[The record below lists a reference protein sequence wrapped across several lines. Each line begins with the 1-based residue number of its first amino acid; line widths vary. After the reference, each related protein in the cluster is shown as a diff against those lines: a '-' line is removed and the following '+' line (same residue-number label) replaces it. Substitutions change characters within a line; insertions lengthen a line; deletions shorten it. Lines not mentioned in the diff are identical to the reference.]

1 MAPATPD
8 PKRHTVLTA
17 AWSWLRA
24 TIDDPNRIAWLY
36 IPVLGFLPLTFGS
49 TATFFYFG
57 ACIYVGLIFV
67 ARRITW
73 VWPPTTAFGCLVT
86 LGYFVVTLISPLA
99 FPHRAEGWLD
109 VGTAMHYLTLTMLV
123 GTLVQTPKVDVF
135 DLFLNGARAA
145 AIVSFGHALVQV
157 FVFGA
162 SRATAGMAN
171 AIPFGD
177 TAALA
182 AGLSMVGFA
191 RLSPRMRLFALAALL
206 CGIGGTFLSQT
217 RGALLALPL
226 IAVVV
231 AVHLW
236 PMIRMRLWQTG
247 LLAAAVAASLVAF
260 AIAVKVPERIDEVR
274 QALESETLARHRD
287 PSTAHRV
294 VLWTYGLDAFLES
307 PLLGYGSQNAV
318 DEVRERA
325 ARDGFDIPPLPASA
339 QRVHLDRS
347 RARGGG
353 PRRAAHP
360 AAGADHHRRR
370 LGPRWPLPGQGGLR
384 GAAVGRL
391 CHLRPDEPPVQPRPD
406 QHGLCL
412 LLPRPAGR
420 RPPVAGRAHG
430 VQPALPRRA
439 AAALTTA
446 GVDHSERW
454 LWRLARPAARS

>member
-1 MAPATPD
+1 MAPATPE
-8 PKRHTVLTA
+8 PKPHTVLTA
-17 AWSWLRA
+17 AWAWLRA

-57 ACIYVGLIFV
+57 ACIYVGLIFI

-86 LGYFVVTLISPLA
+86 LGYFAVTLISPLA
-99 FPHRAEGWLD
+99 FPHRAEGWMD

-135 DLFLNGARAA
+135 DLFLNGVRAA

-157 FVFGA
+157 FMFGA

-247 LLAAAVAASLVAF
+247 LLAVAVAASLFAF

-325 ARDGFDIPPLPASA
+325 AHDGFDIPPY
-339 QRVHLDRS
+339 RHLHNEFIS
-347 RARGGG
+347 T
-353 PRRAAHP
+353 
-360 AAGADHHRRR
+360 
-370 LGPRWPLPGQGGLR
+370 
-384 GAAVGRL
+384 AVGRG
-391 CHLRPDEPPVQPRPD
+391 VV
-406 QHGLCL
+406 GLVALLIL
-412 LLPRPAGR
+412 LLAPIIIAADAARDGRYRDRLAFAVLLSGGYGIFGLTNLLFSHDQTNTVFASCYLVLLVAAHQSRVGLTAFSRPFL
-420 RPPVAGRAHG
+420 G
-430 VQPALPRRA
+430 VPPRR
-439 AAALTTA
+439 
-446 GVDHSERW
+446 
-454 LWRLARPAARS
+454 

>member
-1 MAPATPD
+1 MAPGSPD

-17 AWSWLRA
+17 AWAWLRA

-36 IPVLGFLPLTFGS
+36 VPVLGFLPLTFGS
-49 TATFFYFG
+49 TATFFFFG
-57 ACIYVGLIFV
+57 ACIYIGLIFM

-86 LGYFVVTLISPLA
+86 LGYFAVTLISPLV
-99 FPHRAEGWLD
+99 FPHRAEGWMD

-135 DLFLNGARAA
+135 DLFLNGVRAA

-157 FVFGA
+157 FMFGA

-177 TAALA
+177 MAALA

-191 RLSPRMRLFALAALL
+191 RLSPRMRVVALAALL

-226 IAVVV
+226 IVVV
-231 AVHLW
+231 IGVHLW
-236 PMIRMRLWQTG
+236 PMIRVRLWQAG
-247 LLAAAVAASLVAF
+247 VVAGAVAASLVAF
-260 AIAVKVPERIDEVR
+260 AIVIKVPERIDEVR
-274 QALESETLARHRD
+274 QALESETLNIHRD

-294 VLWTYGLDAFLES
+294 VLWTYGLDAFVES

-325 ARDGFDIPPLPASA
+325 ARDGFDIPPY
-339 QRVHLDRS
+339 RHLHNEFIS
-347 RARGGG
+347 T
-353 PRRAAHP
+353 
-360 AAGADHHRRR
+360 
-370 LGPRWPLPGQGGLR
+370 
-384 GAAVGRL
+384 AVGRG
-391 CHLRPDEPPVQPRPD
+391 VV
-406 QHGLCL
+406 GLVALLIL
-412 LLPRPAGR
+412 LLAPIIIAADAARDGR
-420 RPPVAGRAHG
+420 YRDRVAFAVLLSGGYAIFGVTNLLFSHDQTNTVFASCYLVLLVAAHQSRVG
-430 VQPALPRRA
+430 
-439 AAALTTA
+439 LTTFQRPFL
-446 GVDHSERW
+446 GVPPSR
-454 LWRLARPAARS
+454 